1 MNTETEVMIDLL
13 TRLFREREGMPVE
26 STEYARLT
34 QDILWLEN
42 ALIARGVDTVE
53 ILWNLAGEWNWS
65 S

>member
-1 MNTETEVMIDLL
+1 MIDLL
-13 TRLFREREGMPVE
+13 TRLFREREGMPVQ

-42 ALIARGVDTVE
+42 ALIERGVDTVA
-53 ILWNLAGEWNWS
+53 ILWDLAGEWKWS

>member
-1 MNTETEVMIDLL
+1 MNTETEVMIDLF

-42 ALIARGVDTVE
+42 ALIARGVDTVA
-53 ILWNLAGEWNWS
+53 ILWDLAGEWKWS